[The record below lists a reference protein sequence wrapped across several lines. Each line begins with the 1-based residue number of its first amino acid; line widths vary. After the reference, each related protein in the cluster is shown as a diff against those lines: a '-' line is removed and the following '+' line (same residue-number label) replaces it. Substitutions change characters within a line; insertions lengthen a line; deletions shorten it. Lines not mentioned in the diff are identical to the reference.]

1 MASPTLV
8 IGNKNYS
15 SWSLRPWLF
24 MKKSGVPFEEIRI
37 PLYQPGS
44 AEKLREYS
52 PSGLVPLLLDG
63 DLSVWD
69 SLAICEYV
77 SEKFLGDKGW
87 PADRQARAVAR
98 SVSAEMHAGFQAV
111 RANLPMN
118 LRAAFAWKPVNDE
131 VDAGIR
137 RIVEIWTRCRQQYG
151 RSGPWL
157 FGEFCIADAMYAPV
171 AWRFNSYGVP
181 LEGEAAR
188 YLRTLLDMEEMRAW
202 QAGALGESEVLP
214 QCEARDIWPQ

>member
-1 MASPTLV
+1 MAPPTLV

-44 AEKLREYS
+44 SEKLREYS

-63 DLSVWD
+63 DLRVWD

-77 SEKFLGDKGW
+77 SEKFLDGKGW
-87 PADRQARAVAR
+87 PADRRVRAVAR
-98 SVSAEMHAGFQAV
+98 SVSAEMHAGFLAV

-118 LRAAFAWKPVNDE
+118 LRAKFAWKSVNDE

-137 RIVEIWTRCRQQYG
+137 RIIEIWTRCREQHG
-151 RSGPWL
+151 GAGPWL
-157 FGEFCIADAMYAPV
+157 FGEFTIADAMYAPV

-188 YLRTLLDMEEMRAW
+188 YLHTLLEMDEMRAW
-202 QAGALGESEVLP
+202 HAGALGETEVLP

>member
-1 MASPTLV
+1 MAPPTLV

-44 AEKLREYS
+44 AGRLREHS

-63 DLSVWD
+63 DLKVWD

-77 SEKFLGDKGW
+77 SEKFLDGRGW
-87 PADRQARAVAR
+87 PADREARALAR

-137 RIVEIWTRCRQQYG
+137 RIAEIWAQCRAQFG
-151 RSGPWL
+151 GAGPWL
-157 FGEFCIADAMYAPV
+157 FGGFSIADAMYAPV
-171 AWRFNSYGVP
+171 AWRFSSYGVP

-188 YLRTLLDMEEMRAW
+188 YLQTLLAMEEMADWRAD
-202 QAGALGESEVLP
+202 ALRESEVLP